1 MRARDREGDANCT
14 QECAQTKTQ
23 FSTDGL
29 SPSPEATTV
38 PAVVSGGHYS
48 SRMGKWFVLILLSV
62 SQFIMVLDST
72 VMNVSI
78 STVAHDLGTDISGM
92 QAAITFYA
100 LTMAAFMLTGGKLGD
115 RWGRSM
121 AFRIGSIVY
130 GIGSLTTAL
139 APSLGVL
146 MVGWS
151 LVEGL
156 GAVLVI
162 PAIAALAAINYEG
175 RARVVA
181 FAVLGAV
188 TGGAA
193 AAGPLI
199 GGLVT
204 TYSSWRYVFVGEAIV
219 MTIVLIVSGRIK
231 DVPGDRGLRI
241 DLLSV
246 VLSAAGL
253 AMLVYGILQ
262 SKTWGWFIPLDPPV
276 VNGQTIAPFGI
287 SPVMYLI
294 LGAFVVLWWFV
305 KRQQKLE
312 RTGRVPLLRVSLL
325 RIPALRSGLT
335 MFLAQYFAIAA
346 LFFVIPVYLQTILGY
361 NALET
366 GLKILPLSVGLIL
379 FSVLGSRLATVRT
392 ARNIGRIGQII
403 LGLGVFLVFVAVQP
417 ELADWL
423 FAGGMFV
430 VGAGFG
436 LLASQLGNVNMSAVD
451 QSDTSEVGG
460 LQGTFQ
466 NLGSSFGTA
475 IVGSVFILLL
485 TSGFTNAVQ
494 HSTAIDDTVRA
505 NVVAAASKGAPIV
518 SQQQA
523 EQLLTDAGVDSASA
537 TEVAQ
542 LYADT
547 QVESLRQALFFVFAL
562 TLLGLLLSSGLP
574 SKLPVPSK
582 AEEDPADDSAPAAT

>member
-1 MRARDREGDANCT
+1 
-14 QECAQTKTQ
+14 
-23 FSTDGL
+23 
-29 SPSPEATTV
+29 
-38 PAVVSGGHYS
+38 
-48 SRMGKWFVLILLSV
+48 MGKWFVLVLLSV

-115 RWGRSM
+115 KWGRSR

-130 GIGSLTTAL
+130 GLGSLTTAL
-139 APSLGVL
+139 APSLTVL
-146 MVGWS
+146 MLGWS

-175 RARVVA
+175 RARIVA
-181 FAVLGAV
+181 FAVLGAA
-188 TGGAA
+188 TGAAA

-204 TYSSWRYVFVGEAIV
+204 TYSSWRYVFVAEAVV
-219 MTIVLIVSGRIK
+219 MTLVLIVSGRIK
-231 DVPGDRGLRI
+231 DVPGDRALRI

-246 VLSAAGL
+246 VLSAVGL

-262 SKTWGWFIPLDPPV
+262 SKTWGWFVPLNPPIV
-276 VNGQTIAPFGI
+276 GGKPFAPFGI
-287 SPVMYLI
+287 SPVAYLI
-294 LGAFVVLWWFV
+294 LLSIVVVWWFL
-305 KRQQKLE
+305 KRQQSLE
-312 RTGRVPLLRVSLL
+312 RRGRVPLLKVSLL

-335 MFLAQYFAIAA
+335 MFMAQYFAIAA

-361 NALET
+361 NALQT

-379 FSVLGSRLATVRT
+379 FSVVGSRLSTVRS
-392 ARNIGRIGQII
+392 AKNIGRIGQFTLGAGI
-403 LGLGVFLVFVAVQP
+403 LLVFIAVQP
-417 ELADWL
+417 QLADWL
-423 FAGGMFV
+423 FASGMFV

-436 LLASQLGNVNMSAVD
+436 LLASQLGNVNMSAVE

-475 IVGSVFILLL
+475 VIGSVFILLL
-485 TSGFTNAVQ
+485 TSGFTTAVQ
-494 HSTAIDDTVRA
+494 QSPAISDSVRA
-505 NVVAAASKGAPIV
+505 EVVAAASKGAPIV

-523 EQLLTDAGVDSASA
+523 ETLLTNAGVDSADA
-537 TEVAQ
+537 TEIAG
-542 LYADT
+542 LYAET
-547 QVESLRQALFFVFAL
+547 QVQSLRQALFTVFAL

-574 SKLPVPSK
+574 ATIPVPPK
-582 AEEDPADDSAPAAT
+582 TEAEAEDDPEPATA

>member
-1 MRARDREGDANCT
+1 
-14 QECAQTKTQ
+14 
-23 FSTDGL
+23 
-29 SPSPEATTV
+29 
-38 PAVVSGGHYS
+38 
-48 SRMGKWFVLILLSV
+48 MGKWFVLILLSV
-62 SQFIMVLDST
+62 AQFIMVLDST

-78 STVAHDLGTDISGM
+78 STVASDLGTDISGM

-115 RWGRSM
+115 RWGRSL
-121 AFRIGSIVY
+121 AFRIGSVVY

-139 APSLGVL
+139 SPNLTVL
-146 MVGWS
+146 MLGWS

-204 TYSSWRYVFVGEAIV
+204 TYSSWRYVFVAEAIV
-219 MTIVLIVSGRIK
+219 MTLVLLVSGRIK
-231 DVPGDRGLRI
+231 DVPGDRGLKI

-246 VLSAAGL
+246 VLSALGL
-253 AMLVYGILQ
+253 GLLVYGILQ
-262 SKTWGWFIPLDPPV
+262 SKTWGWVVPLNPPV
-276 VNGQTIAPFGI
+276 INGEPFAPFGV
-287 SPVMYLI
+287 SPVAYLI
-294 LGAFVVLWWFV
+294 LLSILVLWGFV
-305 KRQQKLE
+305 RRQQHLE
-312 RTGRVPLLRVSLL
+312 RTGGVPLLKVSLL

-335 MFLAQYFAIAA
+335 MFMAQYFAIAA
-346 LFFVIPVYLQTILGY
+346 LFFVIPVYLQTILGFD
-361 NALET
+361 ALQT
-366 GLKILPLSVGLIL
+366 GLKILPLSAGLIV
-379 FSVLGSRLATVRT
+379 FSMVGSRLSTVRS
-392 ARNIGRIGQII
+392 AKNIGRIGQLT
-403 LGLGVFLVFVAVQP
+403 LGLGVLVVFLAVQP
-417 ELADWL
+417 ELADWT
-423 FAGGMFV
+423 FAAGMFI

-436 LLASQLGNVNMSAVD
+436 LLASQLGNVNMSAVE

-475 IVGSVFILLL
+475 VVGSVFILLL
-485 TSGFTNAVQ
+485 TSGFTAAVQ
-494 HSTAIDDTVRA
+494 QSDTLPDDIREQ
-505 NVVAAASKGAPIV
+505 VVTTASKGAPII

-523 EQLLTDAGVDSASA
+523 EDLLTDAGADPESAA
-537 TEVAQ
+537 EVAQ

-547 QVESLRQALFFVFAL
+547 QVESLRQSLFFVFAL
-562 TLLGLLLSSGLP
+562 TVLGLMLASGLP
-574 SKLPVPSK
+574 SKLPEPAVAAVPREPSQPP
-582 AEEDPADDSAPAAT
+582 AE

>member
-1 MRARDREGDANCT
+1 
-14 QECAQTKTQ
+14 
-23 FSTDGL
+23 
-29 SPSPEATTV
+29 
-38 PAVVSGGHYS
+38 
-48 SRMGKWFVLILLSV
+48 MGKWFVLILLSV
-62 SQFIMVLDST
+62 AQFIMVLDST

-78 STVAHDLGTDISGM
+78 STVASDLGTDISGM

-115 RWGRSM
+115 RWGRSL
-121 AFRIGSIVY
+121 AFRIGSVVY

-139 APSLGVL
+139 SPNLTVL
-146 MVGWS
+146 MLGWS

-204 TYSSWRYVFVGEAIV
+204 TYSSWRYVFVAEAIV
-219 MTIVLIVSGRIK
+219 MTLVLLVSGRIK
-231 DVPGDRGLRI
+231 DVPGDRGLKI

-246 VLSAAGL
+246 VLSALGL
-253 AMLVYGILQ
+253 GLLVYGILQ
-262 SKTWGWFIPLDPPV
+262 SKTWGWVVPLNPPV
-276 VNGQTIAPFGI
+276 INGEPFAPFGV
-287 SPVMYLI
+287 SPVAYLI
-294 LGAFVVLWWFV
+294 LLSILVLWGFV
-305 KRQQKLE
+305 RRQQHLE
-312 RTGRVPLLRVSLL
+312 RTGGVPLLKVSLL

-335 MFLAQYFAIAA
+335 MFMAQYFAIAA
-346 LFFVIPVYLQTILGY
+346 LFFVIPVYLQTILGFD
-361 NALET
+361 ALQT
-366 GLKILPLSVGLIL
+366 GLKILPLSAGLIV
-379 FSVLGSRLATVRT
+379 FSMVGSRLSTVRS
-392 ARNIGRIGQII
+392 AKNIGRIGQLT
-403 LGLGVFLVFVAVQP
+403 LGLGVLVVFLAVQP
-417 ELADWL
+417 ELADWT
-423 FAGGMFV
+423 FAAGMFI

-436 LLASQLGNVNMSAVD
+436 LLASQLGNVNMSAVE

-475 IVGSVFILLL
+475 VVGSVFILLL
-485 TSGFTNAVQ
+485 TSGFTAAVQ
-494 HSTAIDDTVRA
+494 QSDTLPDDIREQF
-505 NVVAAASKGAPIV
+505 VATASKGAPII

-523 EQLLTDAGVDSASA
+523 EDLLTDAGADPDSAA
-537 TEVAQ
+537 EVAQ

-547 QVESLRQALFFVFAL
+547 QVESLRQSLFFVFAL
-562 TLLGLLLSSGLP
+562 TVLGLMLASGLP
-574 SKLPVPSK
+574 SKLP
-582 AEEDPADDSAPAAT
+582 EPAAAAVPREPSQPPAE

>member
-1 MRARDREGDANCT
+1 
-14 QECAQTKTQ
+14 
-23 FSTDGL
+23 
-29 SPSPEATTV
+29 
-38 PAVVSGGHYS
+38 
-48 SRMGKWFVLILLSV
+48 MGKWFVLILLSV
-62 SQFIMVLDST
+62 SQFVMVLDST

-115 RWGRSM
+115 RWGRSP

-139 APSLGVL
+139 APNLAVL
-146 MVGWS
+146 MLGWS

-204 TYSSWRYVFVGEAIV
+204 TYSSWRYVFLAEALV
-219 MTIVLIVSGRIK
+219 MTLVLIVSGRIK
-231 DVPGDRGLRI
+231 DVPGDRKLRI

-253 AMLVYGILQ
+253 AMLVYAILQ

-276 VNGQTIAPFGI
+276 VNGRAIAPFGI

-294 LGAFVVLWWFV
+294 LLAIVVLWWFV
-305 KRQQKLE
+305 KRQQHLE
-312 RTGRVPLLRVSLL
+312 RTGRVPLLKVSML

-379 FSVLGSRLATVRT
+379 FSVLGSRMATVRT
-392 ARNIGRIGQII
+392 AKNIGRIGQFI

-423 FAGGMFV
+423 FATGMFV

-485 TSGFTNAVQ
+485 TSGFTDAVQ
-494 HSTAIDDTVRA
+494 HSSAIDDTVRA
-505 NVVAAASKGAPIV
+505 DVVAAASKGAPIV

-523 EQLLTDAGVDSASA
+523 EKMLTDAGVDSASA

-574 SKLPVPSK
+574 SKLPVPPE
-582 AEEDPADDSAPAAT
+582 AEEEATDDSAAAAA

>member
-1 MRARDREGDANCT
+1 
-14 QECAQTKTQ
+14 
-23 FSTDGL
+23 
-29 SPSPEATTV
+29 
-38 PAVVSGGHYS
+38 
-48 SRMGKWFVLILLSV
+48 MGKWFVLILLSV

-115 RWGRSM
+115 RWGRSL
-121 AFRIGSIVY
+121 AFRIGSVVY

-139 APSLGVL
+139 SPNLTVL
-146 MVGWS
+146 MFGWS

-204 TYSSWRYVFVGEAIV
+204 TYSSWRYVFVAEAVV
-219 MTIVLIVSGRIK
+219 MTLVLIVSGRIK
-231 DVPGDRGLRI
+231 DVPGDRKLRI
-241 DLLSV
+241 DLVSV
-246 VLSAAGL
+246 VLSALGL
-253 AMLVYGILQ
+253 ALLVYGILQ
-262 SKTWGWFIPLDPPV
+262 SKTWGWFVPLDPPV
-276 VNGQTIAPFGI
+276 IGGQPFAPLGV
-287 SPVMYLI
+287 SPVAYLI
-294 LGAFVVLWWFV
+294 LLSIVVLWLFV
-305 KRQQKLE
+305 RRQQHLE
-312 RTGRVPLLRVSLL
+312 RTGGVPLLKVSLL

-335 MFLAQYFAIAA
+335 MFMAQYFAIAA
-346 LFFVIPVYLQTILGY
+346 LFFVIPVYLQTILGFD
-361 NALET
+361 ALQT
-366 GLKILPLSVGLIL
+366 GLKILPLSIGLIL
-379 FSVLGSRLATVRT
+379 FSMLGSRLSTVRS
-392 ARNIGRIGQII
+392 AQNIGRIGQLT
-403 LGLGVFLVFVAVQP
+403 LGLGVLVVFVAVQP
-417 ELADWL
+417 ELADWA
-423 FAGGMFV
+423 FAAGMFV

-485 TSGFTNAVQ
+485 TSSFTAAVQ
-494 HSTAIDDTVRA
+494 QSESLPTDIRDQ
-505 NVVAAASKGAPIV
+505 VVAVASKGAPII
-518 SQQQA
+518 SQDQA
-523 EQLLTDAGVDSASA
+523 EQILQDAGADDESAA
-537 TEVAQ
+537 EIAQ

-547 QVESLRQALFFVFAL
+547 QVESLRQSLFLVFAL
-562 TLLGLLLSSGLP
+562 TVLGLLLSAGLP
-574 SKLPVPSK
+574 SRIPEP
-582 AEEDPADDSAPAAT
+582 AEQPQAPASAPPPPRD

>member
-1 MRARDREGDANCT
+1 
-14 QECAQTKTQ
+14 
-23 FSTDGL
+23 
-29 SPSPEATTV
+29 
-38 PAVVSGGHYS
+38 
-48 SRMGKWFVLILLSV
+48 MGKWFVLILLSV

-78 STVAHDLGTDISGM
+78 STVAHDLHTDISGM

-115 RWGRSM
+115 RWGRSL
-121 AFRIGSIVY
+121 AFRIGSVVY

-139 APSLGVL
+139 SPNLGVL
-146 MVGWS
+146 MLGWS

-162 PAIAALAAINYEG
+162 PAIAALAAINYTG
-175 RARVVA
+175 RRRVVA

-204 TYSSWRYVFVGEAIV
+204 TYSSWRYVFVAEAVV
-219 MTIVLIVSGRIK
+219 MTLVLIVSGRIK
-231 DVPGDRGLRI
+231 DVPGDRTLRI

-246 VLSAAGL
+246 VLSALGL
-253 AMLVYGILQ
+253 GLGVYGILQ
-262 SKTWGWFIPLDPPV
+262 SKTWGWIVPLDPPIV
-276 VNGQTIAPFGI
+276 GGEPFAPFGV
-287 SPVMYLI
+287 SPVAYLI
-294 LGAFVVLWWFV
+294 LLSIVVLWLFV
-305 KRQQKLE
+305 KRQQRLE
-312 RTGRVPLLRVSLL
+312 RSGRVPLLKVSLL
-325 RIPALRSGLT
+325 RITALRSGLT
-335 MFLAQYFAIAA
+335 MFMAQYFAIAA
-346 LFFVIPVYLQTILGY
+346 LFFVVPVYLQTILGY
-361 NALET
+361 DALQT
-366 GLKILPLSVGLIL
+366 GLKILPLSLGLIL
-379 FSVLGSRLATVRT
+379 FSILGSRLSTVRS
-392 ARNIGRIGQII
+392 ARNIGRIGQLT
-403 LGLGVFLVFVAVQP
+403 LGLGVLVVFLAVQP
-417 ELADWL
+417 ELADWA
-423 FAGGMFV
+423 FAAGMFV

-436 LLASQLGNVNMSAVD
+436 LLASQLGNVNMSAVE

-485 TSGFTNAVQ
+485 TSGFTTAVQ
-494 HSTAIDDTVRA
+494 QSTTIPDDIRDQ
-505 NVVAAASKGAPIV
+505 VVATASKGAPIV

-523 EQLLTDAGVDSASA
+523 EEMLTDAGADTASA
-537 TEVAQ
+537 KEIAR

-547 QVESLRQALFFVFAL
+547 QVGALRQSLFFVFAL
-562 TLLGLLLSSGLP
+562 TVLGLLLASGLP
-574 SKLPVPSK
+574 SKIPVPDPVE
-582 AEEDPADDSAPAAT
+582 AEAAASGPPPRD

>member
-1 MRARDREGDANCT
+1 M
-14 QECAQTKTQ
+14 
-23 FSTDGL
+23 
-29 SPSPEATTV
+29 
-38 PAVVSGGHYS
+38 GHYC

-62 SQFIMVLDST
+62 SQFVMVLDST

-115 RWGRSM
+115 RWGRSP
-121 AFRIGSIVY
+121 AFRIGSIIY

-139 APSLGVL
+139 APNLGVL
-146 MVGWS
+146 MLGWS
-151 LVEGL
+151 LVVGL

-204 TYSSWRYVFVGEAIV
+204 TYSSWRYVFRGEAIV
-219 MTIVLIVSGRIK
+219 MTIVLIVSGRIR
-231 DVPGDRGLRI
+231 DVRGDRKLRI

-246 VLSAAGL
+246 LLSAAGL
-253 AMLVYGILQ
+253 AMLVYALLQ

-294 LGAFVVLWWFV
+294 LLAIVVLWWFV
-305 KRQQKLE
+305 KRQQHLE
-312 RTGRVPLLRVSLL
+312 RTGRVPLLKVSML

-346 LFFVIPVYLQTILGY
+346 LFFVIPVYLQTILGF

-379 FSVLGSRLATVRT
+379 FSILGSRMATMRT
-392 ARNIGRIGQII
+392 ARNIGRIGQFI

-423 FAGGMFV
+423 FATGMFV

-485 TSGFTNAVQ
+485 TSGFTDAVQ

-505 NVVAAASKGAPIV
+505 DVVAAASKGAPIV

-523 EQLLTDAGVDSASA
+523 EKLLTDAGVDSASA
-537 TEVAQ
+537 AEVAQ

-574 SKLPVPSK
+574 SKLPVPPK
-582 AEEDPADDSAPAAT
+582 EREAATDDAAPAA

>member
-1 MRARDREGDANCT
+1 
-14 QECAQTKTQ
+14 
-23 FSTDGL
+23 
-29 SPSPEATTV
+29 
-38 PAVVSGGHYS
+38 
-48 SRMGKWFVLILLSV
+48 MGKWFVLILLSV
-62 SQFIMVLDST
+62 SQFVMVLDST

-115 RWGRSM
+115 RWGRSP

-139 APSLGVL
+139 APNLAVL
-146 MVGWS
+146 MLGWS

-204 TYSSWRYVFVGEAIV
+204 TYSSWRYVFLAEALV
-219 MTIVLIVSGRIK
+219 MTLVLIVSGRIK
-231 DVPGDRGLRI
+231 DVPGDRKLRI

-253 AMLVYGILQ
+253 AMLVYAILQ

-276 VNGQTIAPFGI
+276 VNGQAIAPFGI

-294 LGAFVVLWWFV
+294 LLAIVVLWWFV
-305 KRQQKLE
+305 KRQQHLE
-312 RTGRVPLLRVSLL
+312 RTGRVPLLKVSML

-379 FSVLGSRLATVRT
+379 FSVLGSRMATVRT
-392 ARNIGRIGQII
+392 ARNIGRIGQFI

-423 FAGGMFV
+423 FATGMFV

-485 TSGFTNAVQ
+485 TSGFTDAVQ
-494 HSTAIDDTVRA
+494 HSSAIDDTVRA
-505 NVVAAASKGAPIV
+505 DVVAAASKGAPIV

-523 EQLLTDAGVDSASA
+523 EKMLTDAGVDSASA

-574 SKLPVPSK
+574 SKLPVPPE
-582 AEEDPADDSAPAAT
+582 AGEEATDDSAAAAA